1 MNTLIVGQPPLSIAL
16 SSKFFEKLVS
26 LELSR
31 LAQCSEPLSPV
42 LAGLIFGFWWFHYWL
57 ASKTKEKGSWL
68 GRGVRVLSFFRFY
81 RLWDCSRTLLELVGN
96 KGRFQKRSGA
106 VPERI

>member
-1 MNTLIVGQPPLSIAL
+1 MLSPANQCKLVFNVMNTLIVGQPPLSIAL
-16 SSKFFEKLVS
+16 SSEFFEKLVS

-31 LAQCSEPLSPV
+31 LAQCSEPLSPI

-68 GRGVRVLSFFRFY
+68 GRCVWALSFFVFIDFRTVQE
-81 RLWDCSRTLLELVGN
+81 RLWN
-96 KGRFQKRSGA
+96 
-106 VPERI
+106 